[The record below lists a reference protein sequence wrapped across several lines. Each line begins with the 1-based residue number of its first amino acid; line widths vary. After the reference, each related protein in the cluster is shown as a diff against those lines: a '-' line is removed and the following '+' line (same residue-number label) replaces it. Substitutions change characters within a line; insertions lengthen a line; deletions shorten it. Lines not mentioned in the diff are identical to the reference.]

1 MKLLNT
7 LIQVSRTSSRWD
19 EESPPCDGA
28 VHHQTHGCGCWT
40 INFVTLQELEEF
52 ITKYGEVVIT
62 PPDPKSTVP
71 SRRDMGSIEIYDTY
85 RE

>member
-7 LIQVSRTSSRWD
+7 LLNVSRTSSRWD
-19 EESPPCDGA
+19 EELPPCDNA
-28 VHHQTHGCGCWT
+28 VHHQAHGCWT
-40 INFVTLQELEEF
+40 INFATLEELEEF
-52 ITKYGEVVIT
+52 ITTHGEVVIA

-71 SRRDMGSIEIYDTY
+71 SLKYMGSIEIYDTY